1 MSEILVAAFLCFW
14 TRCPEAERSKMESLR
29 DVKRVM
35 EREIE
40 KGSCPLQFEY
50 LEFGEKPFQFIESEK
65 KLNEVLSYLLRL
77 GEYRGYTEHLVG
89 NNVYMDLDM
98 LCRKIQFKRTHS
110 PVERSEIHW
119 KIQRYKNKL
128 KPDYAGKVCLEMVQ
142 CIFSLPENAAEK
154 CRIVYDGQET
164 YAFAMSNKYILGL
177 FTHCEAARK
186 SAVEDGVEFVH
197 LPEEEQKIVRLE
209 NVRNVLFQTLL
220 LDNVAVENG
229 LFHAQMC
236 TVMLLK

>member
-1 MSEILVAAFLCFW
+1 
-14 TRCPEAERSKMESLR
+14 
-29 DVKRVM
+29 M

-164 YAFAMSNKYILGL
+164 YVFYVNHKVIFDYL
-177 FTHCEAARK
+177 FK
-186 SAVEDGVEFVH
+186 SSYMPV
-197 LPEEEQKIVRLE
+197 
-209 NVRNVLFQTLL
+209 
-220 LDNVAVENG
+220 
-229 LFHAQMC
+229 
-236 TVMLLK
+236 

>member
-1 MSEILVAAFLCFW
+1 
-14 TRCPEAERSKMESLR
+14 
-29 DVKRVM
+29 
-35 EREIE
+35 
-40 KGSCPLQFEY
+40 
-50 LEFGEKPFQFIESEK
+50 
-65 KLNEVLSYLLRL
+65 
-77 GEYRGYTEHLVG
+77 
-89 NNVYMDLDM
+89 
-98 LCRKIQFKRTHS
+98 
-110 PVERSEIHW
+110 
-119 KIQRYKNKL
+119 
-128 KPDYAGKVCLEMVQ
+128 MVQ

-197 LPEEEQKIVRLE
+197 LPEEKQKIVRLE
-209 NVRNVLFQTLL
+209 NVRNVLFQALL
-220 LDNVAVENG
+220 LDNVTVENG

>member
-1 MSEILVAAFLCFW
+1 
-14 TRCPEAERSKMESLR
+14 MESLR

-50 LEFGEKPFQFIESEK
+50 LEFGEKPFQFIESEE

-110 PVERSEIHW
+110 PVERSEIQW

-128 KPDYAGKVCLEMVQ
+128 KPDYAGKVCLEIVQ
-142 CIFSLPENAAEK
+142 CVFSLPEGAAEK
-154 CRIVYDGQET
+154 YQIVYDGQKT
-164 YAFAMSNKYILGL
+164 YDYFLLG
-177 FTHCEAARK
+177 
-186 SAVEDGVEFVH
+186 
-197 LPEEEQKIVRLE
+197 
-209 NVRNVLFQTLL
+209 TL
-220 LDNVAVENG
+220 
-229 LFHAQMC
+229 
-236 TVMLLK
+236 

>member
-1 MSEILVAAFLCFW
+1 
-14 TRCPEAERSKMESLR
+14 MESLR

-50 LEFGEKPFQFIESEK
+50 LEFGEKPFQFIESEE
-65 KLNEVLSYLLRL
+65 KLNEVLSY
-77 GEYRGYTEHLVG
+77 
-89 NNVYMDLDM
+89 

-110 PVERSEIHW
+110 PVERSEIQW

-128 KPDYAGKVCLEMVQ
+128 KPDYAGKVCLEIVQ
-142 CIFSLPENAAEK
+142 CVFSLPEGAAEK
-154 CRIVYDGQET
+154 YQIVYDGQKT

-197 LPEEEQKIVRLE
+197 LPENEQKIVSLE
-209 NVRNVLFQTLL
+209 NVRNVLFQALL
-220 LDNVAVENG
+220 LDNVTVENG

>member
-1 MSEILVAAFLCFW
+1 
-14 TRCPEAERSKMESLR
+14 MESLR

-164 YAFAMSNKYILGL
+164 YASGGKYEYKEL
-177 FTHCEAARK
+177 CEK
-186 SAVEDGVEFVH
+186 EW
-197 LPEEEQKIVRLE
+197 LEEEKKISKEHPR
-209 NVRNVLFQTLL
+209 
-220 LDNVAVENG
+220 G
-229 LFHAQMC
+229 
-236 TVMLLK
+236 K

>member
-1 MSEILVAAFLCFW
+1 
-14 TRCPEAERSKMESLR
+14 MESLR

-209 NVRNVLFQTLL
+209 NVWNVLFQTLL

>member
-1 MSEILVAAFLCFW
+1 
-14 TRCPEAERSKMESLR
+14 MESLR

-50 LEFGEKPFQFIESEK
+50 LEFGEKPFQFIESEE

-110 PVERSEIHW
+110 PVERSEIQW

-128 KPDYAGKVCLEMVQ
+128 KPDY
-142 CIFSLPENAAEK
+142 
-154 CRIVYDGQET
+154 
-164 YAFAMSNKYILGL
+164 AMSNKYILGL

-197 LPEEEQKIVRLE
+197 LPENEQKIVSLE
-209 NVRNVLFQTLL
+209 NVRNVLFQALL
-220 LDNVAVENG
+220 LDNVTVENG

>member
-1 MSEILVAAFLCFW
+1 
-14 TRCPEAERSKMESLR
+14 MESLR

-50 LEFGEKPFQFIESEK
+50 LEFGEKPFQFIESEE

-110 PVERSEIHW
+110 PVERSEIQW

-128 KPDYAGKVCLEMVQ
+128 KPDYAGKVCLEIVQ
-142 CIFSLPENAAEK
+142 CVFSLPEGAAEK
-154 CRIVYDGQET
+154 DQIVYDVDRKPMLLPCQISIFWDFLLIVKPQENLLWRT
-164 YAFAMSNKYILGL
+164 VWSLYI
-177 FTHCEAARK
+177 CRRMNRK
-186 SAVEDGVEFVH
+186 SS
-197 LPEEEQKIVRLE
+197 
-209 NVRNVLFQTLL
+209 VLK
-220 LDNVAVENG
+220 
-229 LFHAQMC
+229 M
-236 TVMLLK
+236 

>member
-1 MSEILVAAFLCFW
+1 
-14 TRCPEAERSKMESLR
+14 MESLR

-164 YAFAMSNKYILGL
+164 YDYFLLG
-177 FTHCEAARK
+177 
-186 SAVEDGVEFVH
+186 
-197 LPEEEQKIVRLE
+197 
-209 NVRNVLFQTLL
+209 TL
-220 LDNVAVENG
+220 
-229 LFHAQMC
+229 
-236 TVMLLK
+236 

>member
-1 MSEILVAAFLCFW
+1 MTSTALGAETKKEEKIIFISDAHEKFYYEKLKEVRYQDVYHKALC
-14 TRCPEAERSKMESLR
+14 
-29 DVKRVM
+29 
-35 EREIE
+35 
-40 KGSCPLQFEY
+40 Y
-50 LEFGEKPFQFIESEK
+50 
-65 KLNEVLSYLLRL
+65 
-77 GEYRGYTEHLVG
+77 LVG